1 LTGRQCIL
9 RLYPQDTICSN
20 HGGVVPRENKTRY
33 AVLGLLAYMPLSGYD
48 IKTIYQRSLGNFWG
62 ESFGHI
68 YPTLGRLVEEGLATC
83 DESPSGGRPG
93 RKVYTITE
101 EGRAEARRWLE
112 QPAEPHQE
120 RMETLLKVYLGWE
133 IGSEGATEHVRRF
146 RREHEAHLA
155 RYAVYAE
162 RIAAE
167 QAPGSP
173 YWLLTVLCG
182 QHMSKAMLDWCDEA
196 LKILG
201 ELPLEP
207 RAREDDLR
215 SLEELTACSDDA
227 DSVESSST
235 GRSRPE
241 G

>member
-1 LTGRQCIL
+1 MNDDRSAVGAEVR
-9 RLYPQDTICSN
+9 RRHRD
-20 HGGVVPRENKTRY
+20 HGGSVPRENKTRY
-33 AVLGLLAYMPLSGYD
+33 AVLGLLTYMPLSGYD
-48 IKTIYQRSLGNFWG
+48 IKSIYQRSLGNFWS

-83 DESPSGGRPG
+83 EEGSSGGRPG

-146 RREHEAHLA
+146 RGEHEAHLA
-155 RYAVYAE
+155 RYAVYAD

-196 LKILG
+196 LEILG
-201 ELPLEP
+201 ELPHEP
-207 RAREDDLR
+207 RAGEDHVR
-215 SLEELTACSDDA
+215 SLGEMTCSDDS
-227 DSVESSST
+227 DSAESSSA
-235 GRSRPE
+235 GRRR
-241 G
+241 GDG